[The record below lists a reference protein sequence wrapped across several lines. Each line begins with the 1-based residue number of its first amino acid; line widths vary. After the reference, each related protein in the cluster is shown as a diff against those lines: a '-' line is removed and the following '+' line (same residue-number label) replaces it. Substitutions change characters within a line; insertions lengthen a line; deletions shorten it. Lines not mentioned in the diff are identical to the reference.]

1 MLSQFLADPLSI
13 LFRLARYKFAYRQ
26 LRGHERVIDVGCGD
40 GTGAYMLRQGC
51 RQVIGISTDP
61 DWFVPELRG
70 RQDESFQLLRAD
82 VFEYAN
88 NEPFD
93 VAVCLD
99 VIEHLPS
106 AHGPRLLDRLAGL
119 LKADGRL
126 FLGTPSAGT
135 AQWRNKLSRRDHQHE
150 YSREELQPMLNERFA
165 HVIFFS
171 MNDEIVHTGFDPLA
185 WYLMFVAAAPRPRSA
200 D

>member
-40 GTGAYMLRQGC
+40 GTGTYLLRQGC

-61 DWFVPELRG
+61 DWFVPELRA
-70 RQDESFQLLRAD
+70 RQDDDFQLLQAD
-82 VFEYAN
+82 VFEYADS
-88 NEPFD
+88 ESFD

-99 VIEHLPS
+99 VIEHLPPEQ
-106 AHGPRLLDRLAGL
+106 GPRLLDRIARL
-119 LKADGRL
+119 LTADGRL
-126 FLGTPSAGT
+126 FLGTPSAST

-150 YSREELQPMLNERFA
+150 YSRVELQALLDERFGQ
-165 HVIFFS
+165 VIFFS

-185 WYLMFVAAAPRPRSA
+185 WYLIFVAAGPRR
-200 D
+200 